1 MKITETKGLKRLI
14 LALTFPEVFEEI
26 DKLQSERIKLEVENK
41 ELKRKNE
48 SLKGSINYWKNKIK
62 NGETD
67 EKNNH

>member
-14 LALTFPEVFEEI
+14 LTLTFPEVFEEI

-48 SLKGSINYWKNKIK
+48 SLKGSVNYWKNKIK
-62 NGETD
+62 NQD
-67 EKNNH
+67 EK